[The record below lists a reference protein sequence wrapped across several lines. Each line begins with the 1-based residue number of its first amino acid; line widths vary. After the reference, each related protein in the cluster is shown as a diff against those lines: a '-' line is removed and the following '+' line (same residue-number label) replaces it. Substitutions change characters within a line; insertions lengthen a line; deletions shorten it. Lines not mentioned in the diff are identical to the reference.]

1 MLRRARV
8 VAVAQREE
16 SREGGEEGGGEME
29 VRVGSERGERGVRGE
44 RAGEGL

>member
-1 MLRRARV
+1 MDWVDLHGEK
-8 VAVAQREE
+8 AVWENV
-16 SREGGEEGGGEME
+16 GEEGGGEME